1 MKTRNIGTILVQ
13 RKTRTQLKEI
23 GKKGQTYD
31 EVISELL
38 DLKRKNMVGPIDSRI
53 DSLPSRGSSST

>member
-23 GKKGQTYD
+23 GRKGQTYD
-31 EVISELL
+31 QVISELL
-38 DLKRKNMVGPIDSRI
+38 DFRKNMMDPLDSRI
-53 DSLPSRGSSST
+53 DSLPPSGSSSR